1 MTISGCKNKLPIEDD
16 ISSSHFML
24 VNQDSAVVEFP
35 DYMRGKIAVMG
46 FIFTNCP
53 DICPLTTNNMQ
64 RIKAELEKENI
75 KDVLFTS
82 LSFDPARDKP
92 FVLKDYARI
101 RNIDL
106 KNWQFL
112 TGKQSVIDSIK
123 KKMHFFA
130 VAADTSYSEDGKK
143 YYFFVH
149 TDRISLIDRQGRVR
163 KNYKGSTIN
172 IGEIVND
179 IKQIM

>member
-1 MTISGCKNKLPIEDD
+1 
-16 ISSSHFML
+16 ML

-35 DYMRGKIAVMG
+35 DYLKGKIAVMG

-75 KDVLFTS
+75 KDVLFVS

-106 KNWQFL
+106 KGWQFL
-112 TGKQSVIDSIK
+112 TGKQSVIDTIK

-149 TDRISLIDRQGRVR
+149 TDRISLIDKQGRVR